1 MLPLHVYRVQAGQT
15 YHCRLGREELEREVV
30 GAIRQRI
37 DLIRNP
43 LHRVVA
49 REGRGKGGV
58 ATDVVSWLQ
67 VMEDKK

>member
-1 MLPLHVYRVQAGQT
+1 MLSVHVCRVQAGQT
-15 YHCRLGREELEREVV
+15 YHCRLGREELEREVI

-37 DLIRNP
+37 DLIRDP
-43 LHRVVA
+43 LHRVIA
-49 REGRGKGGV
+49 REGGGRGGV